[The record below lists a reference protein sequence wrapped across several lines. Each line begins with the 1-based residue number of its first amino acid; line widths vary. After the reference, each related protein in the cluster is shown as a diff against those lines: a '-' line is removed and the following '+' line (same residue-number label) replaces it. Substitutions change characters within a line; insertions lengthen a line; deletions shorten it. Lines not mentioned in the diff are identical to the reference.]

1 VPGVGKTTL
10 ARALARSIGGEFS
23 RIQATPDLLPSDMTG
38 ISVYDQA
45 NGVFRFVPGPV
56 FANVVLVDEIN
67 RTTPRT
73 QSALLEPMEERQV
86 TVEGTTYPLP
96 TPYVVI
102 ATENPVEQH
111 GTYPLPEGQLDRF
124 AMTVQVGYPQ
134 GAMAS
139 DIVRRQLL
147 DHPLRDL
154 EAVLTPEDVL
164 AAQRAARAV
173 HVDDAV
179 LEYVVDLVD
188 ATRQAPEVALGA
200 SPRST
205 VALTRCAQARAVS
218 EGRDFVLPDDVKS
231 LAPAVL
237 AHRLIPRQARSGA
250 EVGRRVVGRIL
261 DEVAVPLHV
270 AGQRSG
276 RG

>member
-1 VPGVGKTTL
+1 
-10 ARALARSIGGEFS
+10 
-23 RIQATPDLLPSDMTG
+23 
-38 ISVYDQA
+38 
-45 NGVFRFVPGPV
+45 
-56 FANVVLVDEIN
+56 
-67 RTTPRT
+67 
-73 QSALLEPMEERQV
+73 LLEPMEERQV

-134 GAMAS
+134 GSMAS

-218 EGRDFVLPDDVKS
+218 EGRDYVLPDDVKS

-270 AGQRSG
+270 AGGSG